1 MENFARG
8 HTRRVWALAGIL
20 FFHVLSAQAQCP
32 QAGFTLPDTVC
43 IGEAVNIAN
52 TSTGAVRYEWDFC
65 SGDFARVPEV
75 KALVTVDAASIPT
88 NITTVFD
95 GSNWFG
101 FFFSRENNTLFRL
114 DFGTDLN
121 STPAIVNVGVFGFPI
136 SKPEPLEFV
145 KDGGNW
151 YAFTSNFSFPSNAS
165 ASRLLRLDFGALLTA
180 KPDVV
185 DLGNLNNKLLVVR
198 SIKIV
203 EDGGNYVGVLTNTG
217 NGTLTFVDF
226 GNSVTNSI
234 TPSNILTTPIFPG
247 NDNRLISTS
256 VIRECGKWYGI
267 TSSETNGK
275 IYRLSFGSQL
285 FSLPT
290 ISEIGGLNL
299 SFPTLTTLV
308 RDDNYYGLISSELGN
323 VYVLDFG
330 ESLSANP
337 RVRNLGDFGILS
349 NSYGFTVSKVGSEYL
364 GFGLGYLTK
373 QVTRLRF
380 SKGCA
385 ANIAT
390 SLENTPASISYSASG
405 FQKITLKAYNASND
419 LQLFTD
425 SIFVR
430 PQATAD
436 FFTASQCTG
445 QPVTFSAK
453 TPAQGNRIASYS
465 WDFGDGVPVAGAS
478 VQRTFVSA
486 ATYSVTLAATDIC
499 GKTVTNTQAVRISR
513 PSVADFTFPAAACSN
528 QTLAFADASTV
539 FDDPTIKWQWNFGDG
554 GTSDER
560 NPNYTF
566 TKSGAQT
573 ITLTITGQSGC
584 QTNVVRQVNLTEGA
598 SVGFSIS
605 QICAGSAVQLKDETV
620 FSGTGTFAS
629 RSWDFGDN
637 SPASAEANPAH
648 TYAQPGI
655 YLLKLTVRNNLGCT
669 VSRTQTVTIRQLPK
683 AAFAAALACGGEP
696 VQFSDASLAND
707 GTIAQWQWDFGNP
720 ASGADNAATE
730 QNPAHRFANPGT
742 YQVKLRVT
750 TDFGCSNEI
759 TQAVTVLAAPKAA
772 FAAQADCNRREVSFT
787 DQSQPPAGGSLTGWY
802 WEFGDNSTPSTDR
815 NPRHTYAQPGSY
827 VVRLAVTAASRCSNT
842 LQQTVAAAGIRVTI
856 APDTTVCAGT
866 VTFAA
871 RTNAGGETITAW
883 QWDFGA
889 LGKFTTAQPTVTVPA
904 DATIVDVGL
913 TVNTESGCSA
923 SVRETIPVRLSPTAR
938 FFADVSAGSPLSYV
952 FSNRSANASRY
963 EWDFGDGSPVSNAS
977 NPAHTYASPGIFSV
991 VLKSSGTNGCQT
1003 ANAQTIAVGT
1013 GIRGALTV
1021 FPNPVAAGGNQAV
1034 RLAFSLPVKQPVSL
1048 EVLDLAG
1055 RSLQKTTIENTNDD
1069 LNVILLSDVFPQYAG
1084 CAKGIYL
1091 ITLTYGQ
1098 TVRVGRLM
1106 IL

>member
-1 MENFARG
+1 M
-8 HTRRVWALAGIL
+8 AGIL
-20 FFHVLSAQAQCP
+20 FFRVLAAQAQCP
-32 QAGFTLPDTVC
+32 QAAFTLSDTVC
-43 IGEAVNIAN
+43 IGEAVNITN

-65 SGDFARVPEV
+65 SGDFEKNPTVQEIATIPGGNI
-75 KALVTVDAASIPT
+75 VTG
-88 NITTVFD
+88 ITTVFD
-95 GSNWFG
+95 GTNWFG
-101 FFFSRENNTLFRL
+101 FVCNRNANQIVRL
-114 DFGTDLN
+114 DFGVSLENTPTITNLGNIGGLLRLPTDIAFQQEN
-121 STPAIVNVGVFGFPI
+121 
-136 SKPEPLEFV
+136 
-145 KDGGNW
+145 GNW
-151 YAFTSNFSFPSNAS
+151 YALVVNLTLNNSLTAN
-165 ASRLLRLDFGALLTA
+165 RLLRLNFGGNLTNVPSIEDIPTASIVLNSPLDIELVEDDNELVCVAADYISNRVAIIKFGSAITNNPQNSDIIQTQPLSGSTNLMGVSVMKSCDQWYGFAISINSKLHRIGFGNRLFSVPSVEDISANMGGIVNSSKVKLLADNRLSGVMATQSGRFYRMDFEGNITNTPALIPYNIT
-180 KPDVV
+180 PNDYYDFDVV
-185 DLGNLNNKLLVVR
+185 KTASR
-198 SIKIV
+198 
-203 EDGGNYVGVLTNTG
+203 YT
-217 NGTLTFVDF
+217 
-226 GNSVTNSI
+226 
-234 TPSNILTTPIFPG
+234 ILTTDF
-247 NDNRLISTS
+247 SK
-256 VIRECGKWYGI
+256 GKLL
-267 TSSETNGK
+267 K
-275 IYRLSFGSQL
+275 
-285 FSLPT
+285 
-290 ISEIGGLNL
+290 
-299 SFPTLTTLV
+299 
-308 RDDNYYGLISSELGN
+308 
-323 VYVLDFG
+323 LDF
-330 ESLSANP
+330 A
-337 RVRNLGDFGILS
+337 D
-349 NSYGFTVSKVGSEYL
+349 
-364 GFGLGYLTK
+364 
-373 QVTRLRF
+373 
-380 SKGCA
+380 GCA

-453 TPAQGNRIASYS
+453 PPAQGNRIASYS

-478 VQRTFVSA
+478 VQRTFGGA

-499 GKTVTNTQAVRISR
+499 GKTVTNTQVVRISR

-539 FDDPTIKWQWNFGDG
+539 FDDPTVKWQWNFGDG
-554 GTSDER
+554 GTSAER
-560 NPNYTF
+560 NPSHTF
-566 TKSGAQT
+566 TKPGTQT
-573 ITLTITGQSGC
+573 VILTITGQSGC
-584 QTNVVRQVNLTEGA
+584 QTNVVRQVDLTEGA

-605 QICAGSAVQLKDETV
+605 QLCLGSAVQLKDETV
-620 FSGTGTFAS
+620 FSGTGAFAS
-629 RSWDFGDN
+629 RTWDFGDN

-648 TYAQPGI
+648 TYAQPGN
-655 YLLKLTVRNNLGCT
+655 YLVRLAVRNNLGCT
-669 VSRTQTVTIRQLPK
+669 VSKMQTITIRQLPK
-683 AAFAAALACGGEP
+683 AAFAAVLACGGEP
-696 VQFSDASLAND
+696 ARFSDASLAND
-707 GTIAQWQWDFGNP
+707 GTLTQWQWDFGDP
-720 ASGADNAATE
+720 ASGANNAATE

-772 FAAQADCNRREVSFT
+772 FATQADCNRREVSFT
-787 DQSQPPAGGSLTGWY
+787 DQSQPPAGGSLAGWY
-802 WEFGDNSTPSTDR
+802 WEFGDNSTPSADR

-827 VVRLAVTAASRCSNT
+827 VVRLTVTAASRCSNT

-856 APDTTVCAGT
+856 DPDTTVCAGT

-871 RTNAGGETITAW
+871 RTNAGSETITAW
-883 QWDFGA
+883 QWDFGV
-889 LGKFTTAQPTVTVPA
+889 LGKFTSAQPTVTVPA

-923 SVRETIPVRLSPTAR
+923 SVRKTIPVRQSPTAR
-938 FFADVSAGSPLSYV
+938 FFADVSAGSPLSYI

-963 EWDFGDGSPVSNAS
+963 EWDFGDGSLVSNES

-991 VLKSSGTNGCQT
+991 VLKSSGLNGCQT

-1013 GIRGALTV
+1013 SGRGALTV

-1034 RLAFSLPVKQPVSL
+1034 RLAFSLPVRQPVSL

>member
-1 MENFARG
+1 MENFTRWPARQ
-8 HTRRVWALAGIL
+8 VWALAGIL
-20 FFHVLSAQAQCP
+20 FSVALAAQAQCP
-32 QAGFTLPDTVC
+32 QASFTLPDTVC
-43 IGEAVNIAN
+43 LGEPVNIAN

-65 SGDFARVPEV
+65 SGDLARVPEV
-75 KALVTVDAASIPT
+75 EALVTVDAASIPT

-101 FFFSRENNTLFRL
+101 FFFSRDNNTLFRL
-114 DFGTDLN
+114 DFGSDLN
-121 STPAIVNVGVFGFPI
+121 STPTVVNMGVFGFPI
-136 SKPEPLEFV
+136 SRPEPLEFV

-151 YAFTSNFSFPSNAS
+151 HGFTSNFSSPGNAGT
-165 ASRLLRLDFGALLTA
+165 SRLIRLDFGTMLTA
-180 KPDVV
+180 KPGVV

-203 EDGGNYVGVLTNTG
+203 EDGGNYVGLLTNTG
-217 NGTLTFVDF
+217 NGTLTVVNF

-234 TPSNILTTPIFPG
+234 TPDNVLTTPVFPG
-247 NDNRLISTS
+247 NGNRIISTS
-256 VIRECGKWYGI
+256 VMRECGKWYGI
-267 TSSETNGK
+267 TSSESNGK

-330 ESLSANP
+330 ESLSNNP

-349 NSYGFTVSKVGSEYL
+349 NSYGFTVSKSGSEYI

-373 QVTRLRF
+373 QVTKLRF

-390 SLENTPASISYSASG
+390 SVENTPSSVSYATG
-405 FQKITLKAYNASND
+405 GIKKITLKAYNANND

-436 FFTASQCTG
+436 FSTASQCAG

-453 TPAQGNRIASYS
+453 PPAQGNRIASYS

-478 VQRTFVSA
+478 VQRTFGSA
-486 ATYSVTLAATDIC
+486 ATYDVKLTATDVC

-539 FDDPTIKWQWNFGDG
+539 FDDPTVKWQWNFGDG
-554 GTSDER
+554 GTSAER
-560 NPNYTF
+560 NPSHTF
-566 TKSGAQT
+566 TKPGTQT
-573 ITLTITGQSGC
+573 VILTITGQSGC
-584 QTNVVRQVNLTEGA
+584 QTNVVRQVDLTEGA

-605 QICAGSAVQLKDETV
+605 QLCLGSTVQLKDETV

-629 RSWDFGDN
+629 RTWDFGDN

-648 TYAQPGI
+648 TYAQPGN
-655 YLLKLTVRNNLGCT
+655 YLVKLAVRNNLGCT
-669 VSRTQTVTIRQLPK
+669 VSKTQTITIRQLPK
-683 AAFAAALACGGEP
+683 AAFAAVLACSGEAA
-696 VQFSDASLAND
+696 QFSDASLAND
-707 GTIAQWQWDFGNP
+707 GTIAQWQWDFGD
-720 ASGADNAATE
+720 AGSGANNVSAG
-730 QNPAHRFANPGT
+730 QNPTHRFANPGT

-750 TDFGCSNEI
+750 TDFGCSSEI
-759 TQAVTVLAAPKAA
+759 TQAVTVLAAPQAA
-772 FAAQADCNRREVSFT
+772 FATQADCNRREVSFT

-827 VVRLAVTAASRCSNT
+827 AVRLTVTAASRCSNT
-842 LQQTVAAAGIRVTI
+842 LQRTVAAAGIRVTI
-856 APDTTVCAGT
+856 EPDTTVCAGI
-866 VTFAA
+866 VTFTAKA
-871 RTNAGGETITAW
+871 NAGGETIKAW
-883 QWDFGA
+883 QWDFGT

-904 DATIVDVGL
+904 DATALDVRL
-913 TVNTESGCSA
+913 SVSTESGCSA
-923 SVRETIPVRLSPTAR
+923 SVMQTVPVRQSPTAR
-938 FFADVSAGSPLSYV
+938 FFADPSAGNPLSYV

-963 EWDFGDGSPVSNAS
+963 EWDFGDGSRSTDANPV
-977 NPAHTYASPGIFSV
+977 HTYASPGILSV
-991 VLKSSGTNGCQT
+991 VLKSFRTNGCQT
-1003 ANAQTIAVGT
+1003 ANAQVIAVGT
-1013 GIRGALTV
+1013 GSRNGLMV
-1021 FPNPVAAGGNQAV
+1021 FPNPVAAGGNQTV
-1034 RLAFSLPVKQPVSL
+1034 RLAFSLPRKQPVSF

-1055 RSLQKTTIENTNDD
+1055 RNLQKTTIENTKDD
-1069 LNVILLSDVFPQYAG
+1069 LNVVLLSDVFPQYAS
-1084 CAKGIYL
+1084 CAKGLYL
-1091 ITLTYGQ
+1091 VTVTYGQ
-1098 TVRVGRLM
+1098 TIRVGKLI